1 VNTHWRT
8 GLFQSTGRGLEV
20 TPARTRGVDAGRV
33 RIKRLYENAHT
44 LAGTLGAWVARRWRW
59 YSIRSQLLIIVLAI
73 EVVAALVAG
82 GITIL
87 KARTST
93 RVEIEASTR
102 LAELFVTEAVQAAPT
117 NVPPQRVLESLPL
130 QLRFLRHVRISV
142 RDAADVPVSH
152 VEALGRPDAPLRGE
166 RPPAPAWFQ
175 ALIAPPIER
184 HIVPVTAEGQR
195 IGSVLIVSEPGDEI
209 AEVWENTVALAW
221 LTLAVNA
228 AIIGVLYVL
237 FGRALAPLTG
247 LVRGLTELERR
258 NYGVRVPAPKTREF
272 IAMAAR
278 FNALAQA
285 LASARAENIKL
296 GQRLITAQDDERRH
310 TALELHD
317 EVGPSLFGLKAT
329 ATSIAT
335 AVGETTD
342 PVRHKIG
349 ERIRDMLAI
358 IEHLQVINR
367 SLLNRL
373 RPMAL
378 GHVPLHDLVAQT
390 VRDRA
395 REHEQIAFS
404 FSAAPLAASYGDTT
418 DLTIYRCVQESL
430 TNAIRHAQAKNVT
443 VKLDETRLQSGGTAP
458 DRITLTVED
467 DGRGIA
473 SDVRHGFGLT
483 GMQERVRALGGEF
496 ALVPR
501 PGGGTIVHV
510 TIPAEGQESAEPDHD
525 VGGVQ

>member
-1 VNTHWRT
+1 ME
-8 GLFQSTGRGLEV
+8 FA
-20 TPARTRGVDAGRV
+20 PARGPVVKRDRPRRERV
-33 RIKRLYENAHT
+33 R
-44 LAGTLGAWVARRWRW
+44 AGLRARALTLGAWVQARWRW

-73 EVVAALVAG
+73 EVAAAVVAG

-102 LAELFVTEAVQAAPT
+102 LAELFVTEAVQLVQNNA
-117 NVPPQRVLESLPL
+117 PPQRVLESLPL

-142 RDAADVPVSH
+142 RDAADVPVSQ
-152 VEALGRPDAPLRGE
+152 VEFVIARPDAPPKGE
-166 RPPAPAWFQ
+166 RLPAPAWFQ
-175 ALIAPPIER
+175 ALIAPPVER
-184 HIVPVTAEGQR
+184 HVVPVTAEGRR

-209 AEVWENTVALAW
+209 AEVWEHTVALAW
-221 LTLAVNA
+221 LALAVNA
-228 AIIGVLYVL
+228 AIIGVLYLL

-258 NYGVRVPAPKTREF
+258 NYTVRMPAPKTQEF
-272 IAMAAR
+272 IALAAR

-285 LASARAENIKL
+285 LATARADNIRL

-329 ATSIAT
+329 ATSVAA
-335 AVGETTD
+335 AVANE
-342 PVRHKIG
+342 PVDSMRHKIG

-378 GHVPLHDLVAQT
+378 GHVPLRDLVSQI

-395 REHEQIAFS
+395 RENGEIEFS
-404 FSAAPLAASYGDTT
+404 FVAARLATSYGDTT
-418 DLTIYRCVQESL
+418 DLTIYRCIQESL
-430 TNAIRHAQAKNVT
+430 TNAIRHAQART
-443 VKLDETRLQSGGTAP
+443 ILVKLGEGPGCAGSERLE
-458 DRITLTVED
+458 LTVED

-473 SDVRHGFGLT
+473 ADALRGFGLT
-483 GMQERVRALGGEF
+483 GMQERVQALGGEF
-496 ALVPR
+496 ALAPR
-501 PGGGTIVHV
+501 LGGGTVVQV
-510 TIPAEGQESAEPDHD
+510 TIPVEGQGS
-525 VGGVQ
+525 GGPRSDDGGAQ